1 MALEDT
7 LAQTL
12 AEVEVEKPG
21 VTLDHV
27 KALALV
33 DVLAYTLAGNKR
45 RTPGKTRSGDAA

>member
-1 MALEDT
+1 MAIENT

-12 AEVEVEKPG
+12 AEVEVEKPC

-33 DVLAYTLAGNKR
+33 DVLAY
-45 RTPGKTRSGDAA
+45 